1 MTDAQWRVRFALELV
16 GLLGICLLTV
26 LYVYVASW
34 ALDRFSDRVKR
45 WLAGKLGVGRNPEE

>member
-1 MTDAQWRVRFALELV
+1 MTEAQWWWRFGLELL
-16 GLLGICLLTV
+16 GLLGICLLVV

-45 WLAGKLGVGRNPEE
+45 WLADKLGVGRNPEE